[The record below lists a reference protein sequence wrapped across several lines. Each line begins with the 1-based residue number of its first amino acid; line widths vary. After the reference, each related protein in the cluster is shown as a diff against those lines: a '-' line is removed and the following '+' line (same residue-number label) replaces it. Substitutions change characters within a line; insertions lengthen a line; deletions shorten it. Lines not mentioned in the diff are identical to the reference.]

1 MAKSQEIA
9 EKTTS
14 LPNTLSSS
22 TVLSGFKKT
31 LKIHKYFVLVFAIGF
46 LLRIPFIL
54 FPPSSMGRYRG
65 DVKLYVRRSKSILE
79 GKVPYRDFWDT
90 KPPLWSY
97 SLAAWFKLIGQDPSQ
112 NGVRAFI
119 LIFCILDILI
129 IYLLAKNLF
138 SQREGI
144 IAALF
149 FALNPLDIFS
159 SMMFIR
165 YDAVPLFFAL
175 LSFYF
180 LQKWRWKLS
189 ALILGMGIMF
199 KYITALIFVPYLIYV
214 WKNSEK
220 ESPTCS
226 SNFLRNKAVWSYFL
240 IVVGFCFAV
249 VLPFI
254 LMAWDN
260 YYSSTLDFVH
270 RPKPRISIYGFI
282 AHAYSYYHPGSDW
295 IFELAKIAFLIVLV
309 FLLLITKRVLNKSE
323 HLENITF
330 VYLAF
335 LWSALYISL
344 SISANPPY
352 FEHLMPWLAILVA
365 RYSTQIKINK
375 VFDKVLIASWI
386 IPPAIILAYLC
397 RWNHFYLY
405 PKSIFYI
412 AYAIGVLLLDIP
424 LFYTFFKYYTLL
436 DILAQKKFK
445 YLR

>member
-9 EKTTS
+9 EKTTR
-14 LPNTLSSS
+14 LPNPLSSS

-79 GKVPYRDFWDT
+79 GKVPYRDFWDIQ
-90 KPPLWSY
+90 PPLWSY

-119 LIFCILDILI
+119 FIFCMLDILI

-149 FALNPLDIFS
+149 FAVNPLDIFS

-189 ALILGMGIMF
+189 ALILGIGIMF

-220 ESPTCS
+220 ESS
-226 SNFLRNKAVWSYFL
+226 KNSLSFLRNKIVWAYFL
-240 IVVGFCFAV
+240 TVIGFCFAIA
-249 VLPFI
+249 LPFI
-254 LMAWDN
+254 IMAWDN
-260 YYSSTLDFVH
+260 YYSYTTLFARDL
-270 RPKPRISIYGFI
+270 KARISIYGFI
-282 AHAYSYYHPGSDW
+282 AHAYNYYHPGSDW
-295 IFELAKIAFLIVLV
+295 IFELGRIAFIIILG
-309 FLLLITKRVLNKSE
+309 FLLIITKKVLSKRE
-323 HLENITF
+323 GLDNITF

-352 FEHLMPWLAILVA
+352 FEHLMPWLGILVA
-365 RYSTQIKINK
+365 RYITQININK
-375 VFDKVLIASWI
+375 IFDMVIIASLI
-386 IPPAIILAYLC
+386 VPAAIVFAYLC

-405 PKSIFYI
+405 PKSTFYI
-412 AYAIGVLLLDIP
+412 VYAFGVLSLDIP
-424 LFYTFFKYYTLL
+424 LFYTFFKYYSKL
-436 DILAQKKFK
+436 DILAQKNF
-445 YLR
+445 